1 MKALYVKLT
10 PARMV
15 ATRMLMLARLR
26 RRAYFSPLAPLRKED
41 IPSPPLPD
49 PHYVRVRN
57 RLGGICG
64 SDIHFVQA
72 DGDFRIAPAA
82 LPGIDRIYLGHE
94 LVGDVVEVGPEVK
107 GYKVGDRVAAQTLA
121 GSCLGEGREPPCRY
135 CAVGNYSLCEEARQQ
150 DPLSVGGG
158 HAEEWV
164 AHEGRLFP
172 VPDDVTDDQAVLLE
186 PAACGLRAAL
196 RRRAQPGDRVMV
208 IGCGTIGSMT
218 LQSIRAVQPD
228 CEITAL
234 AQFDY
239 QADMARKLGASN
251 IIMLGSDAYSE
262 VARLT
267 GGTLYR
273 GSLGNSVVMG
283 GFDIVYDCVGKPQT
297 LGHALRWARAGG
309 AVVLVG
315 VHMAPMKIDLT
326 PLWYWEI
333 DLHGLFSHGAEDWQ
347 GERLST
353 FDLVV
358 RLLREGKLNFDGFI
372 THRFPLSEYRQAFLT
387 AMDQARSH
395 TFKVIFDHKGQ
406 ASEGG

>member
-1 MKALYVKLT
+1 MKALYVNLT
-10 PARMV
+10 APRMLS
-15 ATRMLMLARLR
+15 TRMLVRLSKR
-26 RRAYFSPLAPLRKED
+26 AAYFGPLAPLREED
-41 IPSPPLPD
+41 VAWPPALEPR
-49 PHYVRVRN
+49 HVRVRN

-82 LPGIDRIYLGHE
+82 LPGITRIYLGHE
-94 LVGDVVEVGPEVK
+94 LVGDVVEVGAEVK

-121 GSCLGEGREPPCRY
+121 GSCLGQGREPLCRY

-150 DPLSVGGG
+150 DPHSVGGG

-164 AHEGRLFP
+164 THEGRLFH
-172 VPDDVTDDQAVLLE
+172 VPDDLSDEQAVLLE

-196 RRRAQPGDRVMV
+196 RRRAQAGDRVMV
-208 IGCGTIGSMT
+208 IGCGTIGLMT
-218 LQSIRAVQPD
+218 LQCIRAVQPD

-267 GGTLYR
+267 GGRLYR
-273 GSLGNSVVMG
+273 GRLGNRTIMG
-283 GFDIVYDCVGKPQT
+283 GFDLVYDCVGKAQT
-297 LGHALRWARAGG
+297 LRDALRWARAGG
-309 AVVLVG
+309 VVVLVG
-315 VHMAPMKIDLT
+315 VYMAPMKIDLT
-326 PLWYWEI
+326 PVWYFEI
-333 DLHGLFSHGAEDWQ
+333 DLVGLFAHGGEEWQ
-347 GERLST
+347 GERMST

-358 RLLREGKLNFDGFI
+358 RLLKEGKLNFDGFI
-372 THRFPLSEYRQAFLT
+372 THRFPLSEYRKAFMA
-387 AMDQARSH
+387 AMDQRGSQP
-395 TFKVIFDHKGQ
+395 FKVIFDHRGE
-406 ASEGG
+406 ASEGR